1 MSKKKK
7 ASAKKTRAKS
17 TVARKPAS
25 RARRRPGK
33 RAVGAATPK
42 VQLKPIK
49 VLIDRAIAD
58 LQRLPPTEATDITI
72 RHLQTCS
79 MAFGDICDP
88 ETPGGCAPNMEFPR
102 EALTTPR

>member
-7 ASAKKTRAKS
+7 PSAKKARATAAS
-17 TVARKPAS
+17 RRKPAS
-25 RARRRPGK
+25 RARSRTVK
-33 RAVGAATPK
+33 RAARPAARK

-58 LQRLPPTEATDITI
+58 LQRLPPTEATDVTI
-72 RHLQTCS
+72 KHLQTCS

-88 ETPGGCAPNMEFPR
+88 ATPGGCGPDMEFPR
-102 EALTTPR
+102 EAFTAS

>member
-7 ASAKKTRAKS
+7 KSAKKTRAKS
-17 TVARKPAS
+17 SSRRKPAT
-25 RARRRPGK
+25 RPRRRAVK
-33 RAVGAATPK
+33 RTASAAPAK

-58 LQRLPPTEATDITI
+58 LQRLPPTEATDLTL
-72 RHLQTCS
+72 RHLQSCS

-88 ETPGGCAPNMEFPR
+88 ETPGGCAPTMEFPR
-102 EALTTPR
+102 EALATS